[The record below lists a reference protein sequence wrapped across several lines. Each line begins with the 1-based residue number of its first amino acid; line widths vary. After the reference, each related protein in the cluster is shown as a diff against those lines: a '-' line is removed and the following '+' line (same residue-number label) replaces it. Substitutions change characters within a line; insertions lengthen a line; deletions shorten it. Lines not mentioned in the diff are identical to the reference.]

1 MLEDCIDVESQKQND
16 YKINPE
22 FSTELKNLNKQIEK
36 IKLKINELK
45 KDIEDDLDISKKI
58 NLVDSELYTY
68 AFEVDKKDG
77 DNGMRKSKNEYK
89 ILSVKNRVMV
99 FTCPQLKELVNQY
112 LELYDKYNEEQ
123 NKLVD
128 KILEIVSTYHP
139 LLEKISSII
148 ARIDVLSAFAQI
160 SQQYQYVRPVIS
172 TEEMGKQEQIILI
185 ESRHPLIEVQDPSR
199 CIPNNCVMVRENSN
213 LQIITGPNMGGKS
226 TYIR

>member
-1 MLEDCIDVESQKQND
+1 MPLLQISEEIQNLEKMLEDCIDVESQKQND

-58 NLVDSELYTY
+58 NLVESELYTY

-112 LELYDKYNEEQ
+112 LELYEKYNEEQ

-148 ARIDVLSAFAQI
+148 AKIDVLSAFA
-160 SQQYQYVRPVIS
+160 
-172 TEEMGKQEQIILI
+172 
-185 ESRHPLIEVQDPSR
+185 
-199 CIPNNCVMVRENSN
+199 
-213 LQIITGPNMGGKS
+213 
-226 TYIR
+226 